1 MYVCLKNRAKFFSF
15 CLKRFS
21 KRGKSRAFS
30 EHNCPITSARDIRGK
45 KICNGYTHFRREK
58 SKEGRILQVLKR
70 WVNINC
76 TVKKG

>member
-45 KICNGYTHFRREK
+45 EICNGYTYFRREK
-58 SKEGRILQVLKR
+58 SKEVE
-70 WVNINC
+70 
-76 TVKKG
+76 